1 MLKPDEITQGLS
13 NFHGTEK
20 YHRFSILF
28 PKMVLTDGAK
38 WLGDNAECFWLF
50 DAIASHQ
57 KQAMKDPM
65 LKEMQ
70 FWTLKVNSDKT
81 ATLICE
87 RDTDDVAIT
96 QKIEHTDFPLEE
108 IKIWVAP
115 SGDENSYTLYL
126 PSEH

>member
-96 QKIEHTDFPLEE
+96 QNIEYTDFPLPE
-108 IKIWVAP
+108 IKLYCAP
-115 SGDENSYTLYL
+115 ADASGIFVILLNSEY
-126 PSEH
+126 